1 MRKKIVI
8 AGSLVLILGIL
19 LAVVFADR
27 VKIAG
32 DDCGSVVYRYAGK
45 DIETV
50 LSQADSDAIKKIF
63 QGKRLTR
70 DYPACGFSSE
80 VSVRFDA
87 ASLVFCPACDGCGI
101 IYLESADKYF
111 SIRPKT
117 TQRLHGILGQYGFAF
132 PCV

>member
-1 MRKKIVI
+1 MI
-8 AGSLVLILGIL
+8 AAALVLILVIL
-19 LAVVFADR
+19 LAVVFADS
-27 VKIAG
+27 VKITG

-80 VSVRFDA
+80 VSVRFA
-87 ASLVFCPACDGCGI
+87 AGSLVFCPACDGCGI
-101 IYLESADKYF
+101 IYLEKADKYF
-111 SIRPKT
+111 TISPKN
-117 TQRLHGILGQYGFAF
+117 TQRLHGILGKYGFAF